1 MSEIEAV
8 RAMLRAL
15 NDGPTLPD
23 DAMRVAYE
31 QWGLSHP
38 LPEGTSVTPVTIG
51 GVAAER
57 LVPPGAA
64 VDTALLYLHGGGYVI
79 GSAASHRHL
88 VAALAAAS
96 GMTGYGLDYRR
107 APETRFP
114 GALDDV
120 MATYRALLDGGYA
133 PGRIVI
139 AGDSAGGGLT
149 LATALAIKAA
159 ELPQPAG
166 LFVISP
172 WADLTQTGPSYDA
185 FGEADLICSRAELER
200 MAAQYCGKAD
210 RTNPLVSPLFGDF
223 GGLAPLLIH
232 VGSDEILLSD
242 SIRLAERAGFARVK
256 VKLMIAPEMP
266 HVWHFMTTELGTA
279 RSAIATAGIWIREH
293 IALAG

>member
-8 RAMLRAL
+8 RTMLRAL
-15 NDGPTLPD
+15 TEGPTLPD

-31 QWGLSHP
+31 QWGLTHP
-38 LPEGTSVTPVTIG
+38 LPEGTTVTKVTLG
-51 GVAAER
+51 GVPAEK

-64 VDTALLYLHGGGYVI
+64 IDTALLYLHGGGYVI

-88 VAALAAAS
+88 AAALAAAS
-96 GMTGYGLDYRR
+96 RMSAYALDYAR

-114 GALDDV
+114 GARDD
-120 MATYRALLDGGYA
+120 ALAAYRALLDDGFA
-133 PGRIVI
+133 PGRIII

-149 LATALAIKAA
+149 LATALAVKAA
-159 ELPQPAG
+159 GLPQPAG
-166 LFVISP
+166 LFAISP
-172 WADLTQTGPSYDA
+172 WADLTQSGPSYDA
-185 FGEADLICSRAELER
+185 FADVDLICSRAELDR
-200 MAAQYCGKAD
+200 MAALYCDLKD

-223 GGLAPLLIH
+223 SGLAPLLIH

-256 VKLMIAPEMP
+256 VKLMIAPDMP

-279 RSAIATAGIWIREH
+279 RSAIAAAGVWIREH
-293 IALAG
+293 IG

>member
-1 MSEIEAV
+1 
-8 RAMLRAL
+8 MLRAL
-15 NDGPTLPD
+15 TEGPPLPD

-31 QWGLSHP
+31 QWGLTHP
-38 LPEGTSVTPVTIG
+38 LPEGTSVTPVTLG
-51 GVAAER
+51 GVAAEK
-57 LVPPGAA
+57 LSPPGAA
-64 VDTALLYLHGGGYVI
+64 ADTALLYLHGGGYVI

-88 VAALAAAS
+88 VASLAAAS
-96 GMTGYGLDYRR
+96 LMTGFALDYRR

-114 GALDDV
+114 GALDDAV
-120 MATYRALLDGGYA
+120 AAYRALLADGIA

-149 LATALAIKAA
+149 LATALAIRAA
-159 ELPQPAG
+159 GLPQPAG

-185 FGEADLICSRAELER
+185 FADVDLICSRAELDR
-200 MAAQYCGKAD
+200 MAALYCDHAD

-223 GGLAPLLIH
+223 AGLAPLLIH

-256 VKLMIAPEMP
+256 VKLMIAPDMP

-279 RSAIATAGIWIREH
+279 RSAIATAGVWIREH
-293 IALAG
+293 IN

>member
-8 RAMLRAL
+8 RTMLRAL
-15 NDGPTLPD
+15 TGGPALPD

-31 QWGLSHP
+31 QWGLTHP
-38 LPEGTSVTPVTIG
+38 LPEGTSLSHVTLG
-51 GVAAER
+51 GVAAEK

-64 VDTALLYLHGGGYVI
+64 ADTALLYLHGGGYVI

-114 GALDDV
+114 GAVDD
-120 MATYRALLDGGYA
+120 ALAAYRALLADGFA
-133 PGRIVI
+133 PGRIII

-166 LFVISP
+166 LFTISP
-172 WADLTQTGPSYDA
+172 WADLTQSGPSYDA
-185 FGEADLICSRAELER
+185 FADVDLICSRPELDR
-200 MAAQYCGKAD
+200 MAALYCDHGA
-210 RTNPLVSPLFGDF
+210 RANPLVSPLFGDF
-223 GGLAPLLIH
+223 AGLAPLLIH

-256 VKLMIAPEMP
+256 VKLLIAPDMP
-266 HVWHFMTTELGTA
+266 HVWHFMTTELGQA
-279 RSAIATAGIWIREH
+279 RSSIASAGVWIREH
-293 IALAG
+293 LG